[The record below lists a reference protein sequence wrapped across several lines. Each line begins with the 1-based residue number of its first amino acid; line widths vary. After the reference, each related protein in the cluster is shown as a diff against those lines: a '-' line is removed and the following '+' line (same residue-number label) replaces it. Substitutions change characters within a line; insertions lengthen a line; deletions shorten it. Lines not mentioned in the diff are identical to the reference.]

1 MAVVKADGYGH
12 GAVLTA
18 RTAIEAG
25 AERLGVATVG
35 EAAVLRAAEVS
46 VPILI
51 LGPIDPSE
59 IDEAIGA
66 NVDLTV
72 GSRHLAEA
80 IQGRSEAF
88 GRMVRVHVKIDSGMH
103 RYGSNADTAAEV
115 VSAILAS
122 SGLRLAGIC
131 THLATADDPAEPAT
145 ERQLKLFNDVVRTLR
160 SNLPPG
166 IAFHASNSAA
176 SIRRLFPE
184 GAFDRIGIA
193 LYGLRPSPKVELLP
207 GMRPA
212 LSVVSRLARVHSAGR
227 DEAVSY
233 GRTYALDEDE
243 RLGLVPIGYADGYR
257 RGLSNLAWACVG
269 EAKCRVRGR
278 ICMDQTIV
286 GCLPADA
293 LEGDLVGLLGP
304 LLDGPS
310 ADELGELCGTINYEI
325 VAGLSQRVP
334 RYYVRSD
341 RVVAIM
347 TGGKLAE

>member
-1 MAVVKADGYGH
+1 
-12 GAVLTA
+12 
-18 RTAIEAG
+18 
-25 AERLGVATVG
+25 
-35 EAAVLRAAEVS
+35 
-46 VPILI
+46 
-51 LGPIDPSE
+51 
-59 IDEAIGA
+59 
-66 NVDLTV
+66 
-72 GSRHLAEA
+72 
-80 IQGRSEAF
+80 
-88 GRMVRVHVKIDSGMH
+88 
-103 RYGSNADTAAEV
+103 
-115 VSAILAS
+115 
-122 SGLRLAGIC
+122 
-131 THLATADDPAEPAT
+131 
-145 ERQLKLFNDVVRTLR
+145 
-160 SNLPPG
+160 
-166 IAFHASNSAA
+166 
-176 SIRRLFPE
+176 
-184 GAFDRIGIA
+184 
-193 LYGLRPSPKVELLP
+193 
-207 GMRPA
+207 MRPA

-257 RGLSNLAWACVG
+257 RGLSNLAWAGVG

-293 LEGDLVGLLGP
+293 LEGDRVGLLGP